1 MRLDERLDR
10 IVDLLVDYRTVVVS
24 GSKIAQEIG
33 TTGKQ
38 VWRLIQLLRR
48 LGVEIEGR
56 PATGYVLRTS
66 PDLLLPSIL
75 GPLVRGTMFE
85 AGLHHYYKAGST
97 NAVAMRAAAEGAP
110 EGTVFIAEEQTAG
123 RGRGG
128 HTWYSARGAGI
139 YCSLVLRP
147 ALAPAES
154 LLISLA
160 AALAIH
166 AAVEEVK
173 PDAADLKLDLK
184 WPNDLLVQ
192 GKKFCGILTEMN
204 AEPTR
209 VRYLV
214 VGVGINVNHARF
226 PVELQNEA
234 ASLRLASGTVW
245 SRVDLTAA
253 LLKFVQLEYRRLLG
267 GDRESLLR
275 RFCSLSSM
283 VRGTPVWIEEN
294 GGFQGTTEGLDP
306 RGFLQ
311 VRTEEELRTVL
322 SGTVRPL
329 KTSSLAG

>member
-1 MRLDERLDR
+1 MRLDQRLDR
-10 IVDLLVDYRTVVVS
+10 IVNLLVDHRTVVVS

-48 LGVEIEGR
+48 LGVDIEGR
-56 PATGYVLRTS
+56 PATGYVLRTN

-75 GPLVRGTMFE
+75 GPLLHSSMF
-85 AGLHHYYKAGST
+85 APGLHHYYKIGST
-97 NAVAMRAAAEGAP
+97 NAAAMKAAADGAP
-110 EGTVFIAEEQTAG
+110 EGTVFVAEEQTAG

-139 YCSLVLRP
+139 YCSVVLRP
-147 ALAPAES
+147 ALAPADS

-160 AALAIH
+160 AALAVS
-166 AAVEEVK
+166 AAVTETK
-173 PDAADLKLDLK
+173 PDHADFQPDLK
-184 WPNDLLVQ
+184 WPNDLLIE

-214 VGVGINVNHARF
+214 VGIGINVNHARF
-226 PVELQNEA
+226 PVELQDEA
-234 ASLRLASGTVW
+234 TSLRLASGSVW

-253 LLKFVQLEYRRLLG
+253 LLKSVHLEYRRLLSG
-267 GDRESLLR
+267 SRDALLR
-275 RFCSLSSM
+275 RFCEMSSM
-283 VRGTPVWIEEN
+283 VRGTPVWVDEN
-294 GGFQGTTEGLDP
+294 GGFQGVTEGLDT

-311 VRTEEELRTVL
+311 VRTNEGLRTVL

-329 KTSSLAG
+329 KTTC

>member
-10 IVDLLVDYRTVVVS
+10 IIDLLMHHRTVIVS

-48 LGVEIEGR
+48 LGVDIEGR

-75 GPLVRGTMFE
+75 APLLRGTIFQ
-85 AGLHHYYKAGST
+85 ADLHHYYKIGST
-97 NAVAMRAAAEGAP
+97 NAAAMNAAAQDAS
-110 EGTVFIAEEQTAG
+110 EGTVFLAEEQTAG

-128 HTWYSARGAGI
+128 HSWFSLRGVGI
-139 YCSLVLRP
+139 YCSAVLKP
-147 ALAPAES
+147 ALAPADS

-160 AALAIH
+160 TALAVH

-173 PDAADLKLDLK
+173 PDNADLQLDLK
-184 WPNDLLVQ
+184 WPNDLLAQ

-209 VRYLV
+209 VRHLV
-214 VGVGINVNHARF
+214 VGIGINVNHGRF
-226 PVELQNEA
+226 PAELQA
-234 ASLRLASGTVW
+234 QATSLRLVTGSQW
-245 SRVDLTAA
+245 SRVDLTVA
-253 LLKFVQLEYRRLLG
+253 LLKSVHREYRQLLSG
-267 GDRESLLR
+267 GHESVLR

-283 VRGTPVWIEEN
+283 VRGVPVYVEEN
-294 GGFQGTTEGLDP
+294 GGFRGVTEGLDA
-306 RGFLQ
+306 RGFLT
-311 VRTEEELRTVL
+311 VRTDHGSKTVL

-329 KTSSLAG
+329 KD

>member
-10 IVDLLVDYRTVVVS
+10 IIDLLVHHRTVIVS

-48 LGVEIEGR
+48 LGVDIEGR

-75 GPLVRGTMFE
+75 APLLRGTIFQTE
-85 AGLHHYYKAGST
+85 LHHYYKIGST
-97 NAVAMRAAAEGAP
+97 NVAAMNAAAEGVS
-110 EGTVFIAEEQTAG
+110 EGTVFLAEEQTAG

-128 HTWYSARGAGI
+128 HSWFSARGAGI
-139 YCSLVLRP
+139 YCSAVLKP
-147 ALAPAES
+147 ALAPADS

-160 AALAIH
+160 TALAVH
-166 AAVEEVK
+166 DAVEEVK
-173 PDAADLKLDLK
+173 PDNTDLQLDLK
-184 WPNDLLVQ
+184 WPNDLLVR

-209 VRYLV
+209 VRHLV
-214 VGVGINVNHARF
+214 VGIGINVNHGRF
-226 PVELQNEA
+226 PAELEA
-234 ASLRLASGTVW
+234 QATSLCLETGSAW

-253 LLKFVQLEYRRLLG
+253 LLKSVHREYRQLLSG
-267 GDRESLLR
+267 GHKSVLS

-283 VRGTPVWIEEN
+283 VRGVPVYVEEN
-294 GGFQGTTEGLDP
+294 GGFQGVTEGLDA

-311 VRTEEELRTVL
+311 VRMDHGLKTVL

-329 KTSSLAG
+329 KD